1 MLALV
6 FGVASAQDAAKTWDF
21 QSDKV
26 DEAPSGFSFGKTG
39 QGRPGKWIVRVDP
52 SAPAGDHV
60 LAQVDAD
67 DTDYRFPVAVAD
79 APDDQPGGHRPAR
92 SKGVFLCAASL
103 RPPTLGPVPSPA

>member
-39 QGRPGKWIVRVDP
+39 QGRPGKWIVRVGKPVID
-52 SAPAGDHV
+52 SK
-60 LAQVDAD
+60 D
-67 DTDYRFPVAVAD
+67 DTFKEAGKVGLWTKAD
-79 APDDQPGGHRPAR
+79 SVTYFDAL
-92 SKGVFLCAASL
+92 SVKSL
-103 RPPTLGPVPSPA
+103 Q